1 MPCDCSSGD
10 ASRREFLLTAGAVMA
25 TAVGGLAADLPARVK
40 QDGQRTWLDGVD
52 HYRVLEPMF
61 EAVRVTLAY
70 RGERYTPAY
79 LQGLS
84 GAAFRIAGICPCAP
98 TCSCAMAPEKL
109 AELLGY
115 EVKLMMLDEP
125 QPGQIKALADAM
137 RANRGAL
144 PSDEQLAKP
153 ELRELRRR
161 LLAILAAIKDEI
173 RAGRP
178 AIVWNAFTKAEFDV
192 VSGFDDAKGTFV
204 GRGSYAGLGAEPASA
219 PQTATL
225 GAVYIGGPPGAILVG
240 AKVRDFDAP
249 AAELA
254 ALKEAV
260 RHARSDLNQA
270 SVGTKKWA
278 MLEGLRCYDRWIQDF
293 RSPTKKRDL
302 GDSYCWGI
310 LCSTHEAAAEFLREI
325 APRHGAVR
333 ADLEAAAQHFVAES
347 AELKRGGPLLGWKAP
362 AGPDARRNDQVVALL
377 TTAREHYARGIVCL
391 ERALGLPTVGA
402 GGRRRSLGLRSRR
415 R

>member
-1 MPCDCSSGD
+1 MPCDCSPGD
-10 ASRREFLLTAGAVMA
+10 TSRREFLLTAGALMA
-25 TAVGGLAADLPARVK
+25 TAAGGFGADLPARVK
-40 QDGQRTWLDGVD
+40 QEGQRTWLEGNEP
-52 HYRVLEPMF
+52 YRVLEPLF
-61 EAVRVTLAY
+61 EAVRVALAY
-70 RGERYTPAY
+70 RGERYSPAY
-79 LQGLS
+79 VQGLS

-98 TCSCAMAPEKL
+98 TCNSAMAPEKL

-161 LLAILAAIKDEI
+161 LLAILAAVKDEV

-178 AIVWNAFTKAEFDV
+178 AVVWNAFTKAEFDV
-192 VSGFDDAKGTFV
+192 VTGFDDAKGTFV
-204 GRGSYAGLGAEPASA
+204 GRGSYAGLGGEPASA

-225 GAVYIGGPPGAILVG
+225 GAVYIGGPPGAILIG
-240 AKVRDFDAP
+240 AKVRELEART
-249 AAELA
+249 AELA

-260 RHARSDLNQA
+260 RHGRSDLNQD
-270 SVGTKKWA
+270 SLGTKKWA

-302 GDSYCWGI
+302 GDSYCFSI
-310 LCSTHEAAAEFLREI
+310 LCSTRAAAAEFVRGI
-325 APRHGAVR
+325 APRHPAMQT
-333 ADLEAAAQHFVAES
+333 DLAAAAERFAAEAAA
-347 AELKRGGPLLGWKAP
+347 LKHGAPLLGWKAP
-362 AGPDARRNDQVVALL
+362 AGPDARRNEQVVDVLFA
-377 TTAREHYARGIVCL
+377 AREHYAGGIVCL
-391 ERALGLPTVGA
+391 ERALGLPAPVA
-402 GGRRRSLGLRSRR
+402 NGRRRSFGLRTRR